1 MKQNNERAKVISVKD
16 YLVYLEGAPSVAI
29 NDILVDEKGGRA
41 LILSLEDKEIEAV
54 MLDKNRPLPGD
65 IFKTGSTGINVRLS
79 DDLLGHVF
87 NPLGEVL
94 DDKKPLDSTNESMEL
109 EVVASGIGTRKM
121 ITQQLVTGLS
131 IVDILTPIGIGQREL
146 IVGEPR
152 SGKSTFIIDTIINQK
167 GKDTICVYAVLGK
180 PVNEIK
186 NTVELLRKRN
196 ALNYSIIVST
206 SSADP
211 PPLIAVC
218 PQVAFAIAD
227 FYRAQGKKVLLVLD
241 DLGMHGKH
249 LREMALL
256 SGKTPGRESYPG
268 DIFYQHAHLMER
280 AGNFNEKAG
289 SGSITLLPVI
299 QTSLDSLTDLI
310 PTNLMSSTDGHL
322 FFSSSLRSQG
332 YYPSIDIPASVTRVG
347 HQTQNV
353 LFKQIAHKIK
363 ELLADFRNL
372 ERFKRFSSE
381 LNIASQQKLKRGEIV
396 QELLRQNV
404 HEKLELLDQ
413 LALLSLVFVAFFDN
427 KNLDQVRAEKPAL
440 IKQIQSFNK
449 LKQAQKLTDY
459 PKLEQYL
466 EFIRKELV
474 PKLTKTTPGVQV

>member
-1 MKQNNERAKVISVKD
+1 MKQNNERATVISAKD
-16 YLVYLEGAPSVAI
+16 YLIYLEGVPSAAI
-29 NDILVDEKGGRA
+29 NDVLVDEKGGRA
-41 LILSLEDKEIEAV
+41 LVMSLEDKEVEAV
-54 MLDKNRPLPGD
+54 MLDSSRPLPGD
-65 IFKTGSTGINVRLS
+65 IFKTSDTGINVHLS
-79 DDLLGHVF
+79 DKLLGRVF
-87 NPLGEVL
+87 NPLGEIL
-94 DDKKPLDSTNESMEL
+94 DNKAPLEVSLEPMEL
-109 EVVASGIGTRKM
+109 EVVASGIGARSM
-121 ITQQLVTGLS
+121 ITQQLVTGFSTIDVL
-131 IVDILTPIGIGQREL
+131 VPIGIGQREL

-152 SGKSTFIIDTIINQK
+152 SGKATFILDTIINQK
-167 GKDTICVYAVLGK
+167 GTDTICIYAVLGK
-180 PVNEIK
+180 PVGEIK
-186 NTVELLRKRN
+186 HITELLRQRN
-196 ALNYSIIVST
+196 ALDYSIIVAT

-211 PPLIAVC
+211 SPLIAVC

-227 FYRAQGKKVLLVLD
+227 FFRNQGKKVLLVLD

-249 LREMALL
+249 IREMSLL

-353 LFKQIAHKIK
+353 LFKQIAHMTKQS
-363 ELLADFRNL
+363 LADYRNL
-372 ERFKRFSSE
+372 ERFSRFSSE
-381 LNIASQQKLKRGEIV
+381 LNIVSQQKLKRGAVI

-413 LALLSLVFVAFFDN
+413 LALLSLVFIAFFDN
-427 KNLDQVRAEKPAL
+427 KDLSKIRAEKPAL
-440 IKQIQSFNK
+440 LKVIQSFNK
-449 LKQAQKLTDY
+449 LEKAQKLIDY
-459 PKLEQYL
+459 PKIEQYL
-466 EFIRKELV
+466 EFIRQELV
-474 PKLTKTTPGVQV
+474 PKLNNGKNS